1 MGSARA
7 GVEDAIP
14 PPPPGADPPH
24 LYNAA
29 MAPIRKAQLPD
40 CERFH
45 CGHGIGIAIYDPPVI
60 TATDPTASVFRL
72 PRAEGGLEVGTVF
85 NIEVGY
91 YMEGEEGSLCEDNR
105 MLA

>member
-1 MGSARA
+1 
-7 GVEDAIP
+7 
-14 PPPPGADPPH
+14 
-24 LYNAA
+24 

-60 TATDPTASVFRL
+60 TATDPTASVFRI
-72 PRAEGGLEVGTVF
+72 PHAEGGLEVGTVF

-91 YMEGEEGSLCEDNR
+91 YMQGEEGFLCEDTLVVTDSGFER
-105 MLA
+105 LTTASKELQRDRYLS